1 MPRPYSKKFL
11 EELSNARNQRVG
23 VLLAQACV
31 KANLPAKYVAKALGV
46 SRATVHNWF
55 RGRILRGKNEEMALA
70 FIRLATKD
78 TEAGV
83 LPVKTVREAKAY
95 IEDMIGEPI

>member
-1 MPRPYSKKFL
+1 MSRPYSKKFL
-11 EELSNARNQRVG
+11 YELSNTQTQRVG
-23 VLLAQACV
+23 VQLAQSCV

-55 RGRILRGKNEEMALA
+55 RGRILRGKNEDMALA
-70 FIRLATKD
+70 FIRLVNKD
-78 TEAGV
+78 TEAGL
-83 LPVKTVREAKAY
+83 LPVSTVKGAKAY